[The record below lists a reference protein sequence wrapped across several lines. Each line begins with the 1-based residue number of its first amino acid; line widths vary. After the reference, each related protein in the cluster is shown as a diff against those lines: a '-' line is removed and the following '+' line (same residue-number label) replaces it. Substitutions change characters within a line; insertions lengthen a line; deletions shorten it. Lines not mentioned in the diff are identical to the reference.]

1 MKKLPEN
8 GNKNGVIETI
18 IFLGSYLTNEVYQF
32 WLIHMVFDT
41 IYCKKSRVENKILRN
56 PNLYLAEHSNMNIT
70 EPLTGQKNMKF
81 KFILSKDKSL
91 YFLSASFRFGF

>member
-56 PNLYLAEHSNMNIT
+56 PNLYLPEHSNVNNGTFDRPEKYEI
-70 EPLTGQKNMKF
+70 QDF
-81 KFILSKDKSL
+81 LSKDKSL